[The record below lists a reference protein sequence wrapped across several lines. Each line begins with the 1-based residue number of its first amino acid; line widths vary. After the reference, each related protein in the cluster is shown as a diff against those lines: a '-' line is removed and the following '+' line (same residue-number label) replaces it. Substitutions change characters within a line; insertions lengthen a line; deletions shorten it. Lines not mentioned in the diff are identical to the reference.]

1 MTSADDQ
8 LLQAAAQ
15 GDRNALAALLKA
27 YGPRVRQGLHIERT
41 WQAMLDPADVM
52 QVTYLEAFLHIGD
65 LQARTP
71 EAFEAWL
78 TRLAQNNLRDGVKEL
93 RRLKRPSSRRQI
105 QPRATS
111 NSGISLLDQFCSA
124 PGKSPSRDAASRE
137 ARQLLTGALESLPQ
151 PYAEVLRLRD
161 LEGQTVAEA
170 ATRLGRS
177 PGAVCMLRV
186 RAMQQLRAL
195 LGPESHFFSDGA

>member
-15 GDRNALAALLKA
+15 GDRNALAALLKT
-27 YGPRVRQGLHIERT
+27 YGPRVRRGLHIDRT
-41 WQAMLDPADVM
+41 WQAALDPADVM
-52 QVTYLEAFLHIGD
+52 QVTYFEAFLQISG

-71 EAFEAWL
+71 EVFVAWL
-78 TRLAQNNLRDGVKEL
+78 TRLAQNNLRDGLKEL
-93 RRLKRPSSRRQI
+93 RRLKRPSLRRRI
-105 QPRATS
+105 QHRGSS
-111 NSGISLLDQFCSA
+111 NSGISIVDQLCSA

-137 ARQLLTGALESLPQ
+137 VRQLLTVALERLPQ

-161 LEGQTVAEA
+161 LEGQSVAEV
-170 ATRLGRS
+170 ATKVGRS

-186 RAMQQLRAL
+186 RAIQHLRAL